1 MMNSYWIHNELGIEL
16 VTELYIHDEF
26 VVNK

>member
-1 MMNSYWIHNELGIEL
+1 MMNSYCIRNELRIEL